1 MGKVYQKFGN
11 KELFIEKVLSK
22 HDVQT
27 NKVSDSSG
35 AGKSCDDKKSRVQH
49 SKRVD
54 IQRKQS

>member
-27 NKVSDSSG
+27 NKVSDSG
-35 AGKSCDDKKSRVQH
+35 GVAKPCNDKKSGVQH
-49 SKRVD
+49 SERVD